1 MSWVARHRRLSPP
14 TMTELAKSRVL
25 STKIKDTRFSAPFLR
40 FLAGVHDSNWSPMFR
55 DILPTDQ
62 ISSLAPSVDNKPCR
76 DDTSSLILVWSS

>member
-1 MSWVARHRRLSPP
+1 MSWVARHRKLSPP

-40 FLAGVHDSNWSPMFR
+40 FLTGVHDSNRSPMFR

-62 ISSLAPSVDNKPCR
+62 ISSLAPSVDN
-76 DDTSSLILVWSS
+76 